1 MTPITQGIAIRDAFV
16 PAEAFTPTELENAMY
31 RLSADPDQAALLLE
45 SCDLTEADAVMN
57 PGVDL
62 IAEAVTAVKN
72 RLDRMMTALIRVFS
86 RHSSEVE
93 PLDKPNIGPDRKNA
107 LFAYKTVTFTFSDGQ
122 TVSILFHSP
131 GSDPMKLHSN
141 DTLIAYR
148 WMLNRR
154 DITAIVSPEK
164 GRDITLQTMARRIM
178 QLVEEN
184 SEKFKANNEKRQEQ
198 KEKLAALESEQGEV
212 SQRVESL
219 TQENASLSGD
229 IESAD
234 DRIARLRERLA
245 SMGEDEREGSGAG
258 TGSTGA
264 SGGGNYEKAAAAK
277 MGLEL
282 LRDGRGHRVDGI
294 EYQKTDKGT
303 EVWINGA
310 LAGTVM
316 GRLSKGSVVEMLTE
330 TSIDNFV
337 ATAVDLAASLNSQT
351 KMPEGYRF
359 ELEDDAAE
367 LIRRAK
373 AVGWPD
379 TYIRIALSRPAGA
392 EGGYSGN
399 VSLRN
404 GNVTGTKPTASVH
417 LVNEA
422 TGTQDEPETI
432 KAQNITQL
440 ASLVAE
446 HVSQAFEADQDGD
459 GEGDDQ
465 TSARVNDYLARIEAA
480 ETAQEVGAIANE
492 FEHDTD
498 IQGDDFTRVNNA
510 IRERRTAIAKAA
522 SQAKI
527 DSPEMAETVERFMAA
542 LRESTELRARI
553 RRDVPGRDESE
564 LTPDAFRGYAKNWFE
579 RNEEEVLGELGTTIP
594 PRPEIL
600 DQFADQA
607 APYIAELAQEFAAS
621 GSDGEPGS
629 LKSLDSRLYRDIAG
643 SIGMIRSIDLG
654 EEKGMNRSAF
664 TNSIA
669 GKLKTQARNGNDDVV
684 DAALLLLAEQGVEH
698 GRAILAPRNRVW
710 SITGQDADYYKGIAQ
725 RRSNASSEPDEPA
738 ATPDEDESETM
749 PDDPTSPTEAGNS
762 DSSDDGAGERSEMQQ
777 VEAGLQALIDN
788 ETDATRFDEQLD
800 EWAER
805 AEAGGLMDALDAK
818 LNEAADKLTDLLN
831 AEAANVA

>member
-258 TGSTGA
+258 TGSTDTPEGNGDDAGDTGLTGHDEGA
-264 SGGGNYEKAAAAK
+264 LFGAESLRVKKLSPSRTGGKGAHGHVVVARQKDGSEVEIGEPFMGKGRGAAAMTQEKAEARLTELRTLQTQLRERRPGATVAESQQNVTANAPSQDAGTAAIRAAAQA
-277 MGLEL
+277 MGWQPI
-282 LRDGRGHRVDGI
+282 GNAQQG
-294 EYQKTDKGT
+294 
-303 EVWINGA
+303 N
-310 LAGTVM
+310 VM
-316 GRLSKGSVVEMLTE
+316 YGPDDR
-330 TSIDNFV
+330 
-337 ATAVDLAASLNSQT
+337 ATAVYGGASEDGSINVQVFSEFFDQKTAFADALRKALKGGNSGD
-351 KMPEGYRF
+351 E
-359 ELEDDAAE
+359 
-367 LIRRAK
+367 
-373 AVGWPD
+373 
-379 TYIRIALSRPAGA
+379 
-392 EGGYSGN
+392 SG
-399 VSLRN
+399 
-404 GNVTGTKPTASVH
+404 
-417 LVNEA
+417 
-422 TGTQDEPETI
+422 
-432 KAQNITQL
+432 
-440 ASLVAE
+440 
-446 HVSQAFEADQDGD
+446 
-459 GEGDDQ
+459 DQ